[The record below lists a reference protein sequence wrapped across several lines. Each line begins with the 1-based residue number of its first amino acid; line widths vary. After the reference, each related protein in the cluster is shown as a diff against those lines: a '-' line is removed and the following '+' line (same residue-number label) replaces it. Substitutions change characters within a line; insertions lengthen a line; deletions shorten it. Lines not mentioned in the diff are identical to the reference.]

1 MAFHY
6 CFTTCNNSFKLKVAS
21 FKPPKN
27 VVITLIFFRSGRI
40 FLSIW
45 ASQKP
50 IEVIAP
56 SITLA
61 IPVATDVF
69 HVNYMNGACL
79 LFDGS
84 LSLSLSLSL
93 SGIQGQTQTNWRSS
107 RGSIPS
113 GRGGGVCVCE
123 CVYASTKPFIYF
135 PNPGKSILQQSSRLN
150 IEKPWVAFDFI
161 KFHRPLCSFWL
172 EAGSPRFT

>member
-84 LSLSLSLSL
+84 LSLSLSLYLASKDKRKLIDRAAEAASL
-93 SGIQGQTQTNWRSS
+93 QGE
-107 RGSIPS
+107 GA
-113 GRGGGVCVCE
+113 VCVC
-123 CVYASTKPFIYF
+123 VSVSTHLRNHSFTSRT
-135 PNPGKSILQQSSRLN
+135 PGNQS
-150 IEKPWVAFDFI
+150 
-161 KFHRPLCSFWL
+161 CSK
-172 EAGSPRFT
+172 AVD